1 MSKDYIT
8 TNLLSTLHEFNLEK
22 ARIFVLYDINVEGY
36 IKQSIKP
43 MLDSYGCQINCLPIE
58 SSEEVK
64 SLRSAT
70 DICEWLAN
78 LHCSRKDLVI
88 NVGGGVITDLG
99 GFVAAIYK

>member
-43 MLDSYGCQINCLPIE
+43 ILKIKY
-58 SSEEVK
+58 
-64 SLRSAT
+64 
-70 DICEWLAN
+70 
-78 LHCSRKDLVI
+78 
-88 NVGGGVITDLG
+88 
-99 GFVAAIYK
+99 